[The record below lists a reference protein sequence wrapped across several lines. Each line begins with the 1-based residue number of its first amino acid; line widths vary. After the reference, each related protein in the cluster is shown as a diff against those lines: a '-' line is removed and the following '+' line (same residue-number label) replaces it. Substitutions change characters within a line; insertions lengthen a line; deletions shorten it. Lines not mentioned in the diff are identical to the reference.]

1 MSYRQSLRRTV
12 VSVLLVLLVAASPG
26 AGAQTYKG
34 ASPPSA
40 ATVGADRFPDTV
52 VIPPPAGTGTRDGV
66 GGATGGR
73 GGDGERGQPPAGG
86 QRGGGSGRN
95 NALPVAII
103 GAAALVAIGSLLAA
117 ERAQGTTPPSG
128 ATPDPI
134 VDQLLSN
141 GPQMAA
147 AFNMSAFAV
156 RGFVR
161 GGWPV
166 LVDFQQRTPGTTK
179 LRISARELP
188 EIYTYELSQ
197 VCPPPRRC
205 LIQFRLPP
213 EVFGD
218 QLRPAVIAATATDAQ
233 GNATQPE
240 FDVFALGAGP
250 RAIGSVAIDQVSFG
264 PSVIRVADGQQA
276 LYRFFSHSDFG
287 NAAVEFWKV
296 EKEFDGSRLFFVDD
310 RSIEGGIRKNQWI
323 GLNERREWDGTEK
336 GQKVSTGQHKVQVRA
351 WDRAGDWVT
360 AWSSSM
366 VSVEQ

>member
-1 MSYRQSLRRTV
+1 
-12 VSVLLVLLVAASPG
+12 
-26 AGAQTYKG
+26 
-34 ASPPSA
+34 
-40 ATVGADRFPDTV
+40 
-52 VIPPPAGTGTRDGV
+52 
-66 GGATGGR
+66 
-73 GGDGERGQPPAGG
+73 
-86 QRGGGSGRN
+86 
-95 NALPVAII
+95 
-103 GAAALVAIGSLLAA
+103 
-117 ERAQGTTPPSG
+117 
-128 ATPDPI
+128 
-134 VDQLLSN
+134 
-141 GPQMAA
+141 
-147 AFNMSAFAV
+147 
-156 RGFVR
+156 
-161 GGWPV
+161 
-166 LVDFQQRTPGTTK
+166 
-179 LRISARELP
+179 
-188 EIYTYELSQ
+188 LSQ

-218 QLRPAVIAATATDAQ
+218 QRRPAVIAATATDAQ